1 MENYEKHI
9 KYIELNL
16 HKVTA
21 FFVGVVLIL
30 LLSVSIDHL
39 LEKLIFSAKY
49 RFLIYG
55 IALLLWI
62 VYWLFYKYR
71 LPRNKKGKVGIVIA
85 IHAETNHEEIRLK
98 NDFISKLKE
107 NINKETFSEV
117 VNIIVLKNHLSENL
131 DDIKKVL
138 TIHKKV
144 KGHFYVYGQV
154 KRRYEGEKK
163 YFLKLD
169 GLVAHCP
176 ISIQTSDKLRKEFV
190 NILPKQISFLETFE
204 FYGFEFTAD
213 IVYIAARYI
222 TGIAAYL
229 SGDPLLA
236 YEFHNNLQ
244 KKFERVGTLPPNL
257 QIIKNRI
264 PFLLSDEELLIAQRY
279 YFENDADNLK
289 LWLEKSLSSNP
300 NNYGGWLLKAIV
312 DFLPSMGNN
321 PIAALESIKKA
332 KRYARSTHEWRYSR
346 AFLYFWLENYVEALR
361 DCKNLK
367 NKSYLG
373 EEITV
378 REVEEFTLK
387 LLKNY
392 PQKVQL
398 YFWLG
403 FINLI
408 KKKNLP
414 LAYEYF
420 NKFEE
425 KADQTMNLLKEK
437 SNVYLSQIKSEM
449 KLK

>member
-1 MENYEKHI
+1 MENYEKYI

-21 FFVGVVLIL
+21 FFGGIVLIL
-30 LLSVSIDHL
+30 LLSVSTDYL
-39 LEKLIFSAKY
+39 LEKLIFNPEY

-55 IALLLWI
+55 ILLLLWI
-62 VYWLFYKYR
+62 GYWLFYKYR

-85 IHAETNHEEIRLK
+85 IHAETNHEQIRLK

-107 NINKETFSEV
+107 NINKETFGGT
-117 VNIIVLKNHLSENL
+117 VNIIVLKNHFSEDLNE
-131 DDIKKVL
+131 INKVL
-138 TIHKKV
+138 TMHKKV

-154 KRRYEGEKK
+154 KRRYEGGKK

-169 GLVAHCP
+169 GLVVHSP
-176 ISIQTSDKLRKEFV
+176 ISIQTSNELKREFI

-204 FYGFEFTAD
+204 FSGFEFTAD

-229 SGDPLLA
+229 SGDPFLA
-236 YEFHNNLQ
+236 HEFHNNLQ
-244 KKFERVGTLPPNL
+244 KEFERFKQLPPNL

-264 PFLLSDEELLIAQRY
+264 PFLLSDEELLIARMY
-279 YFENDADNLK
+279 YFKNDIDNLK
-289 LWLEKSLSSNP
+289 LWLGKSLSSNP

-332 KRYARSTHEWRYSR
+332 QRYVRFTHEWRYSR
-346 AFLYFWLENYVEALR
+346 AFLYFWLGNYTEAIR

-367 NKSYLG
+367 NKSYMG

-378 REVEEFTLK
+378 EEVEDFTLK
-387 LLKNY
+387 LLKDH

-437 SNVYLSQIKSEM
+437 SNVYLSQIKIEM